1 MSSHEFVWTKFNNE
15 TGFSSSIYVCMIGIL
30 MSMFGIS
37 GYESGA
43 TMAEETAHAS
53 RAAPIGMI

>member
-1 MSSHEFVWTKFNNE
+1 
-15 TGFSSSIYVCMIGIL
+15 MIGFL

-53 RAAPIGMI
+53 RAAPIGMIQAISASLIVGFLYIIGLLYAA